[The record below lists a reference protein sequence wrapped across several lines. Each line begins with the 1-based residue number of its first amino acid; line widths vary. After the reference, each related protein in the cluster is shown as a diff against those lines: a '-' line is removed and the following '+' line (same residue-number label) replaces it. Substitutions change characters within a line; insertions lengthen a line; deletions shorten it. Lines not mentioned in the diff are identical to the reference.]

1 MKSQLTSLDSSGAR
15 ESAREA
21 GGTVAR
27 VRRAAR
33 VLGLAALLALAFPA
47 GALAETLTLTL
58 RAPSPITIGPYGV
71 VQGEALVPSPKVDG
85 FVVGM
90 SATLVDAAGVELPI
104 QNVMLHHVVFG
115 KLGAR
120 DYTCATYAGYD
131 GQRRPAFAERFYGL
145 GEERTEITFPPG
157 YGYANRASDLWGM
170 IYMLM
175 NHRNVRDTVYVQYT
189 VRYVVGEPL
198 ISARPVW
205 LDVRNCRSDPIFSV
219 PGTGPTF
226 STYAQDAEFVMPESG
241 RLVAGGAHLHGGGL
255 RLELT
260 NETCGSG
267 VFTSEPTWG
276 LPVIR
281 PVMHENGPKHMTT
294 FTSAAGIPVSKGD
307 RLRLNAVY
315 ENSLPHTRVMGIML
329 VYLVPGAVSPCAAAP
344 PLAPDPLSRPGAPPR
359 VVLPLLRQPGGPL
372 FRDLLSTWAGDF
384 RYGHQ
389 RLSVRR
395 GTTFRWRFL
404 GRERHDVTLA
414 SGPVGFAS
422 PSVASGS
429 FSFRFSRPGTY
440 RLFCSLHPTRMTQI
454 IRVRG

>member
-1 MKSQLTSLDSSGAR
+1 VLNLAR
-15 ESAREA
+15 I
-21 GGTVAR
+21 
-27 VRRAAR
+27 
-33 VLGLAALLALAFPA
+33 LGLAAVLALVSPA
-47 GALAETLTLTL
+47 SALAETLTLTL
-58 RAPSPITIGPYGV
+58 RVPNPITIGPYGV
-71 VQGEALVPSPKVDG
+71 VQGEALAPSPKVDG
-85 FVVGM
+85 YVVGM
-90 SATLVDAAGVELPI
+90 SATLVDAAGAELPI

-120 DYTCATYAGYD
+120 DYTCSTYTGYD
-131 GQRRPAFAERFYGL
+131 GRSRPAFAERFYGL
-145 GEERTEITFPPG
+145 GEERTEIAFPPG

-170 IYMLM
+170 VYMLM

-198 ISARPVW
+198 VPVRPVW

-219 PGTGPTF
+219 PGTGPVF

-260 NETCGSG
+260 NTTCRTN

-276 LPVIR
+276 LPVIK

-294 FTSAAGIPVSKGD
+294 FASAAGIPVAKGD

-329 VYLVPGAVSPCAAAP
+329 VYLAPEPVSPCAAAP
-344 PLAPDPLSRPGAPPR
+344 PLAPDSLSRPGAPPR
-359 VVLPLLRQPGGPL
+359 VVLPLLRRPNGRV
-372 FRDLLSTWAGDF
+372 FRDLLGTWAGDF
-384 RYGHQ
+384 RYGHD
-389 RLSVRR
+389 RLNVRR
-395 GTTFRWRFL
+395 GTSFRWRFL

-422 PSVASGS
+422 PSVSSGS

-454 IRVRG
+454 INVRR

>member
-1 MKSQLTSLDSSGAR
+1 
-15 ESAREA
+15 
-21 GGTVAR
+21 VAR
-27 VRRAAR
+27 AAWI
-33 VLGLAALLALAFPA
+33 LGLAAAVGLLLPA
-47 GALAETLTLTL
+47 NALAETLTLTM
-58 RAPSPITIGPYGV
+58 RAPSPITIGSYGV
-71 VQGEALVPSPKVDG
+71 VQGEALVPSPQVDG
-85 FVVGM
+85 HVVGM

-120 DYTCATYAGYD
+120 DYTCSTYAGYD
-131 GQRRPAFAERFYGL
+131 GRRRPAFAERFYGL
-145 GEERTEITFPPG
+145 GEERTEIQFPAG
-157 YGYANRASDLWGM
+157 YGYPNRASDLWGM

-189 VRYVVGEPL
+189 VRYVVNEPM
-198 ISARPVW
+198 ISVTPVW
-205 LDVRNCRSDPIFSV
+205 LDVRNCSSDPIFSV
-219 PGTGPTF
+219 PGTGPLF
-226 STYAQDAEFVMPESG
+226 STFAQDAEFVMPDSG

-260 NETCGSG
+260 NETCRTR

-329 VYLVPGAVSPCAAAP
+329 VYLAPGPVTQCAAAP
-344 PLAPDPLSRPGAPPR
+344 PLAPDPLSSPGAPPR
-359 VVLPLLRQPGGPL
+359 VVLPLLRQPRGPV
-372 FRDLLSTWAGDF
+372 FRNLLSTWAGDF

-389 RLSVRR
+389 RLSLRR
-395 GTTFRWRFL
+395 GASFRWRFL

-414 SGPVGFAS
+414 SGPIGFAS
-422 PSVASGS
+422 PSVSSGS
-429 FSFRFSRPGTY
+429 FSFRFTRRGTY
-440 RLFCSLHPTRMTQI
+440 KLFCSLHPTRMTQI
-454 IRVRG
+454 IDVRG